1 MPKNFVQYNRYER
14 GINTRV
20 DDTDIDVAALAECDG
35 WDINTPGEIRTLANR
50 ADINDLEFNVTDPD
64 DGTTIVP
71 VISGNSQIVVRS
83 DYSYASPAQAQ
94 SAGNTMLFF
103 ANNDGD
109 VGLITD
115 VEGTPAYSG
124 IVMNS
129 TSAAAVN
136 PSFFW
141 FEGVLRTSNP
151 EHDSSMKPQ
160 WFGILDRTRFSST
173 DTRNV
178 LAKVWTQEAS
188 ALIAPSSSDIDRTN
202 NGNGVVYVNVSA
214 DKYPNTDGHPPN
226 IILSQSVDTEDG
238 QWSSTRYE
246 FGMSYVYEGNQESTI
261 TSMLIEDESGALQ
274 GDYKINLR
282 QYFTGVKIFV
292 ATAAG
297 AGDFPLRQ
305 TGCRV
310 YIKKSNGGSRWRLF
324 LDADFRRGIRSNT
337 FDRFTN
343 AWYRN
348 ADGQYT
354 VTSAITMIS
363 PSIETYEG
371 FTGVVNDE
379 VAVSFQDDGH
389 SWGDAEAVGR
399 RVFYSGCKYYIGDG
413 GTSVAQ
419 LHDRIFYSMGG
430 KPDVVPPSNW
440 IDLGINDGD
449 EFIALKSFAG
459 RLLAFKRNKIYV
471 VNVSHPSPMGW
482 AVEQEIDNNGVLT
495 QSAVI
500 GTRYGIIWANSYGC
514 FLFSGK
520 QPQEISGTIGSSEWK
535 AFLAGDVYI
544 LGFDTKLNKLVVST
558 ANPSG
563 NDTSLSNTWT
573 YNFELQGWQRHIIDL
588 RDKTNGFYNKQD
600 GSLCYFTHDVTA
612 LKYRSFKVSNNLGGI
627 SSYIPRK
634 FTLRDD
640 TLKIPG
646 IKKRFYRVLVT
657 MKNEASTVITM
668 KMNGTTAESKSIG
681 SANVDFVT
689 KIFTPSSVI
698 EAESMQL
705 EFWSTGAGGVAISN
719 ILLEYRPKRLR
730 QGEEGV

>member
-35 WDINTPGEIRTLANR
+35 WDINTPGEIFTLANR
-50 ADINDLEFNVTDPD
+50 ADITDLEFNVTDPD
-64 DGTTIVP
+64 DSTTIAP

-83 DYSYASPAQAQ
+83 DYSYADPALAK
-94 SAGNTMLFF
+94 SIGNTMLFF

-115 VEGTPAYSG
+115 IEGTPTYSG
-124 IVMNS
+124 IVMESAS
-129 TSAAAVN
+129 TAAVK

-141 FEGVLRTSNP
+141 FEGALRMSNP
-151 EHDSSMKPQ
+151 EHDATMKPQ
-160 WFGILDRTRFSST
+160 WFGIIDRTRFSSS
-173 DTRNV
+173 DDRNV
-178 LAKVWTQEAS
+178 KDKVWTQEAS
-188 ALIAPSSSDIDRTN
+188 ALIAPNSGDIDQTS
-202 NGNGVVYVNVSA
+202 NGNGVVYVNVTGN
-214 DKYPNTDGHPPN
+214 KYPNTAGHPPN
-226 IILSQSVDTEDG
+226 IILSQSVDSEDG
-238 QWSSTRYE
+238 QWSSTSYE

-261 TSMLIEDESGALQ
+261 TSMLIENESGSLVS
-274 GDYKINLR
+274 DYELNLR

-292 ATAAG
+292 STADG
-297 AGDFPLRQ
+297 ADFPLRQ

-324 LDADFRRGIRSNT
+324 LDADFRRGIRTNT
-337 FDRFTN
+337 FDRFDNVWTR
-343 AWYRN
+343 AG
-348 ADGQYT
+348 DGAYT
-354 VTSAITMIS
+354 VTSAIEMKS

-379 VAVSFQDDGH
+379 VAVSFQDNGH
-389 SWGDAEAVGR
+389 GWGDAEAVGR
-399 RVFYSGCKYYIGDG
+399 RVFYSGCNYYIGDG

-430 KPDVVPPSNW
+430 KPDVVPPTNW

-471 VNVSHPSPMGW
+471 INVSHPSPMGW

-520 QPQEISGTIGSSEWK
+520 QPQEISGTIGTAEWK
-535 AFLAGDVYI
+535 SFLTGDIYI
-544 LGFDTKLNKLVVST
+544 LGFDTKVNKLVVST
-558 ANPSG
+558 AKSDG

-573 YNFELQGWQRHIIDL
+573 YNFELQGWQRHVIDL
-588 RDKTNGFYNKQD
+588 RNKTNGFYNKQD
-600 GSLCYFTHDVTA
+600 GSLCYFVHDVA
-612 LKYRSFKVSNNLGGI
+612 AGKYRSFKVSNNLGGVA
-627 SSYIPRK
+627 SYIPRK

-646 IKKRFYRVLVT
+646 VKKRFYRVLVT
-657 MKNEASTVITM
+657 MKNEASAVIALY
-668 KMNGTTAESKSIG
+668 MNDTLAESKSIS
-681 SANVDFVT
+681 SANDDFVT

-698 EAESMQL
+698 ETDSMQL
-705 EFWSTGAGGVAISN
+705 EFRSSGAGGVSISN
-719 ILLEYRPKRLR
+719 VLLEYRPKRLR